1 MKHSDARY
9 PDEIAADIA
18 RSQTPPATEELMPVD
33 QRRLVRRWWDIEYP
47 IIARLDEKWDL
58 IAHQNGP
65 AMTDGDT
72 LSSID
77 THPDDFR
84 ETMMVKMKAQAAWR
98 EYSWAL
104 LKEGFY
110 PTNAKGL
117 PPATGGHPSA
127 WGLRVGLSLGLCLR
141 AG

>member
-1 MKHSDARY
+1 MSK
-9 PDEIAADIA
+9 EIETIIPIN
-18 RSQTPPATEELMPVD
+18 QP
-33 QRRLVRRWWDIEYP
+33 RLVRRWWEIEYP
-47 IIARLDEKWDL
+47 VIARLDDEWDL

-98 EYSWAL
+98 EYSWPL

-110 PTNAKGL
+110 PANVQAVA
-117 PPATGGHPSA
+117 PATLDSA
-127 WGLRVGLSLGLCLR
+127 LPKDVM

>member
-1 MKHSDARY
+1 MNPEKTLTTEKPMNTKKCDCSGRPLGTDKCETCQSADA
-9 PDEIAADIA
+9 D
-18 RSQTPPATEELMPVD
+18 M
-33 QRRLVRRWWDIEYP
+33 RRLVRRWWDVEYP
-47 IIARLDEKWDL
+47 VIARLDEKWDL

-98 EYSWAL
+98 EYSWPL
-104 LKEGFY
+104 LREGFY
-110 PTNAKGL
+110 PTNAGVL
-117 PPATGGHPSA
+117 AHA
-127 WGLRVGLSLGLCLR
+127 DENLSNQ
-141 AG
+141 